1 MRATLFV
8 FAAFGDVAAAMKRIK
23 KGIKVGPVLA
33 HRSQVNGFTRHH
45 VGDHVFPDGAGQG
58 RVEATQV
65 VPKALRRQ

>member
-23 KGIKVGPVLA
+23 KGIKVGPVIA